1 MLRREGRADG
11 VDKFELPE
19 EFGVYVQ
26 PLPPPRRAAAAAG
39 GIPGGGGGPILT
51 IAPSPMRVAEGMST
65 MWSPR

>member
-26 PLPPPRRAAAAAG
+26 PLPPPGAAAG

-51 IAPSPMRVAEGMST
+51 IAPSPVRVAEGMSA